1 MAQQQQLQH
10 MQAQID
16 ALQAQLAQAQ
26 PQAAQPVVVQG
37 IVVDEPQ
44 VVQPAPAM
52 VNVGQP
58 EEPAVN
64 SDCQLQIKIVAAL
77 AVVGMIVGAVVL
89 STVDHTYWESL
100 ASAWENPDYNIAA
113 DDNVAGDIG
122 TNTIF
127 VSFCLLCLAC
137 CCWCGLGAAKVLAVL
152 SLLAFCLSGVAY
164 TVTYFWAHSG
174 YVGIVWLL
182 FLGLFV
188 GSFVCCVAGCCVA
201 CFQGT
206 NLAREI
212 QQHESSESSPLNQK
226 GQCLV
231 CVWALPCC
239 LYLATA
245 ILNGKD
251 GYVVFGLDFMILG
264 FVAPVLGCCHLM
276 FNACVFP
283 VQSEKGER
291 SEEGGTES
299 QRPNPHSDPV

>member
-1 MAQQQQLQH
+1 MPQISNSLGRRALDSGEADVCEIWLLTATSHEPIRIFPAMAQQQQLQH

-26 PQAAQPVVVQG
+26 PQAAQPVIVQG
-37 IVVDEPQ
+37 IVVDEPR

-64 SDCQLQIKIVAAL
+64 SGCGLVAAK
-77 AVVGMIVGAVVL
+77 A
-89 STVDHTYWESL
+89 
-100 ASAWENPDYNIAA
+100 
-113 DDNVAGDIG
+113 
-122 TNTIF
+122 
-127 VSFCLLCLAC
+127 
-137 CCWCGLGAAKVLAVL
+137 LAVL
-152 SLLAFCLSGVAY
+152 SLLAFFLSGVAY
-164 TVTYFWAHSG
+164 TVTYFWARRSDLG
-174 YVGIVWLL
+174 YDRVWLL
-182 FLGLFV
+182 FQGLFM
-188 GSFVCCVAGCCVA
+188 GSFVCCIAGCCVA
-201 CFQGT
+201 CTQGT
-206 NLAREI
+206 NLAREH
-212 QQHESSESSPLNQK
+212 QQHESSESSPLNKK

-251 GYVVFGLDFMILG
+251 GYMVFGLEFMIIG

-276 FNACVFP
+276 FTACVFP
-283 VQSEKGER
+283 VQSEKEER

-299 QRPNPHSDPV
+299 QRPNPHSDPVV